1 MSAVFN
7 KHVDDV
13 GLRTDQ
19 ERNLFINGPKQEQ
32 NHSRSSELDL
42 EEIENVDN
50 ESTEGV
56 RNNISHLYIWV
67 LYLKY
72 NFKKYSND
80 HSELVT
86 TRTIDPSKFFSAPWT
101 SSY

>member
-32 NHSRSSELDL
+32 NHPRSSELDL

-50 ESTEGV
+50 ESTERGKKQH
-56 RNNISHLYIWV
+56 IAFI
-67 LYLKY
+67 YLG
-72 NFKKYSND
+72 FIF
-80 HSELVT
+80 EVQ
-86 TRTIDPSKFFSAPWT
+86 F
-101 SSY
+101 